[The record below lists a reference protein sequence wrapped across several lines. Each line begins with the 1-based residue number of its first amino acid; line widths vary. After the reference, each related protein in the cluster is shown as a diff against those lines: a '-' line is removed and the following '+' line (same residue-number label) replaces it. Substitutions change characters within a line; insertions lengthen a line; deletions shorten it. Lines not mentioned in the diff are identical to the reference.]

1 MSDIRQASE
10 GPTAAARPPEGLAE
24 QELSAVIAVAQRLIE
39 EALQPDLDLDRF
51 LAHVMDQTLK
61 LMAFDF
67 GWLLL
72 REGDCVRIRAADAAH
87 LGDIGTTFP
96 IEECI
101 SGVAM
106 LRREVIHIPEL
117 NALPEPLRRI
127 YKAPRS
133 AIGAMR
139 SELTVPLIIGSE
151 AIGAL
156 SIESRQPHAFRLRH
170 VEMLRLLSGH
180 AALAIALA
188 RSRQE
193 AAALSALALEL
204 ARETAMPQV
213 VRSVLEHALRLI
225 GAQFGQLLLIE
236 GAELVVHYTT
246 NQPPRDLGLR
256 VKIHDSISGLAVQE
270 RRPVIVADVTRP
282 EYTVVEVI
290 PTALGGQSRTVQ
302 RATERPR
309 YQRVLERERARIRAE
324 LAIPLACNGEI
335 VGVLNLETA
344 DESGFSEAQRAAM
357 IAFCQEACDG
367 FVAALTGYR
376 QGLLERLLEDA
387 LARAQTPFGQLLQL
401 DGDEL
406 VIVATTGGE
415 PIGTRVAVAGSV
427 SGRAVMTRAPVYVPD
442 VDAEPLY
449 RRYLGEEMKSEL
461 AVPLLSGERVIG
473 VLNAES
479 PVPGFFTPDHARIL
493 QTLAGQAAVAIERA
507 QRFEVERLAAIGGLA
522 GDIVHRLN
530 NPLGA
535 LGGWLDMLQRKPF
548 YPELIRDYPYV
559 AQFMARVRRDL
570 DRAKAIVQELRSE
583 LRRQA
588 PVPVVVQ
595 QAIAEALDR
604 AGLNE
609 EGVPVTVRVDAPAEP
624 LRVLAGSQLTGV
636 LWNLFDNARKA
647 MPAGGV
653 LSVTARRAAEPGW
666 VTVEVADTGVGIEPW
681 RLPYI
686 FEAGASTTVD
696 SYAPAHGL
704 GLWWTRHQ
712 VESFGGKIEVES
724 QAGAGTRFTLR
735 LREAAS

>member
-1 MSDIRQASE
+1 MSSE
-10 GPTAAARPPEGLAE
+10 PTELIPIPQPPEVLADR
-24 QELSAVIAVAQRLIE
+24 ELSAVIEVAHRLIE

-87 LGDIGTTFP
+87 VSDIGTTFP
-96 IEECI
+96 VEDCI

-133 AIGAMR
+133 ALGAMR
-139 SELTVPLIIGSE
+139 SELTVPLIIGAE

-156 SIESRQPHAFRLRH
+156 SIESRQPHAFQLRH

-193 AAALSALALEL
+193 AAALAGLALEL
-204 ARETAMPQV
+204 ARETAMPEV
-213 VRSVLEHALRLI
+213 VRSVLEHALRLV

-256 VKIHDSISGLAVQE
+256 VKVHDSVSGLAVQE
-270 RRPVIVADVTRP
+270 RRPIIVADVTRP
-282 EYTVVEVI
+282 EYIVVEVI
-290 PTALGGQSRTVQ
+290 PTALGGRSRTVQ

-324 LAIPLACNGEI
+324 LAIPLTCDGQV

-344 DESGFSEAQRAAM
+344 DQSGFSEAQQAQM
-357 IAFCQEACDG
+357 IAFCQGACSR
-367 FVAALTGYR
+367 FAAALAGYEP
-376 QGLLERLLEDA
+376 GLLQQLLDDA
-387 LARAQTPFGQLLQL
+387 LARAGTPFGQLLQL
-401 DGDEL
+401 EGDEL
-406 VIVATTGGE
+406 VIVATTGRE
-415 PIGTRVAVAGSV
+415 PIGTRVAVSRSV
-427 SGRAVMTRAPVYVPD
+427 SGQAVMVAAPVYVPD

-461 AVPLLSGERVIG
+461 AVPLLSGDRILG
-473 VLNAES
+473 VLNVES

-493 QTLAGQAAVAIERA
+493 QALAGQAAVAIERA
-507 QRFEVERLAAIGGLA
+507 QRFEMERLAAIGGLA

-548 YPELIRDYPYV
+548 YPDLIRDYPYV
-559 AQFMARVRRDL
+559 EQFVARARRDL
-570 DRAKAIVQELRSE
+570 DRAKAIIQELRSE

-588 PVPVVVQ
+588 PAPVVVQ
-595 QAIAEALDR
+595 QAIAEALER
-604 AGLNE
+604 ADLAE
-609 EGVPVTVRVDAPAEP
+609 EQAQVIVRVDAPDEP
-624 LRVLAGSQLTGV
+624 LRVLAGPQLTGV
-636 LWNLFDNARKA
+636 LWNLLDNARKA

-653 LSVTARRAAEPGW
+653 LSVTARRAEQPGW

-681 RLPYI
+681 RLPHI
-686 FEAGASTTVD
+686 FDAAASTTAD

-724 QAGAGTRFTLR
+724 QPEAGTRFTLR
-735 LREAAS
+735 LREVAA

>member
-1 MSDIRQASE
+1 MTDPQ
-10 GPTAAARPPEGLAE
+10 TVQTLHARPAEALPE

-39 EALQPDLDLDRF
+39 EALRPDLDLDRF

-96 IEECI
+96 IEDCI

-106 LRREVIHIPEL
+106 LRCEVIHIPEL
-117 NALPEPLRRI
+117 HALPDALRRI

-139 SELTVPLIIGSE
+139 SELTVPLIIGAE

-156 SIESRQPHAFRLRH
+156 SIESRQPHAFTLRH

-193 AAALSALALEL
+193 AAALSALALDL

-213 VRSVLEHALRLI
+213 VRSVLEHALRLV

-256 VKIHDSISGLAVQE
+256 VKVHDSVSGLAVHE
-270 RRPVIVADVTRP
+270 RRPIIVADVTRP
-282 EYTVVEVI
+282 AYTVVEVI

-344 DESGFSEAQRAAM
+344 DQWGFSEAQRAE
-357 IAFCQEACDG
+357 ISAFCQETCG
-367 FVAALTGYR
+367 SFVAALTGY
-376 QGLLERLLEDA
+376 QPGQLERLLGEA
-387 LARAQTPFGQLLQL
+387 LARAHTPFGQLLQL

-415 PIGTRVAVAGSV
+415 AIGTRVAVADSV
-427 SGRAVMTRAPVYVPD
+427 SGQAIITRAPVYVPD
-442 VDAEPLY
+442 VDAEPRY

-461 AVPLLSGERVIG
+461 AVPLLSGERIIG
-473 VLNAES
+473 VLNVES

-493 QTLAGQAAVAIERA
+493 QALAGQAAVAIERA
-507 QRFEVERLAAIGGLA
+507 QRFEVEQLAAIGGLA

-535 LGGWLDMLQRKPF
+535 LGGWLEMLQRKPF
-548 YPELIRDYPYV
+548 YPDLIRDYPYV
-559 AQFMARVRRDL
+559 EQFVARVRRDL
-570 DRAKAIVQELRSE
+570 DRAKAIIQELRSE

-588 PVPVVVQ
+588 PIPVVVQ

-604 AGLNE
+604 AGLA
-609 EGVPVTVRVDAPAEP
+609 EGDEKIEVHIAAPQEPVH
-624 LRVLAGSQLTGV
+624 VLAGPQLAGV

-647 MPAGGV
+647 MPEGGSLTV
-653 LSVTARRAAEPGW
+653 RVRHAAEPGW

-681 RLPYI
+681 RLPFI
-686 FEAGASTTVD
+686 FEAGASTNAD

-712 VESFGGKIEVES
+712 VESFGGRIEAQS
-724 QAGAGTRFTLR
+724 QPGAGTRFIVR
-735 LREAAS
+735 LRAAD

>member
-1 MSDIRQASE
+1 MTDPQTDQIPR
-10 GPTAAARPPEGLAE
+10 ARPAEALAE

-39 EALQPDLDLDRF
+39 EALRPDLDLDRF

-96 IEECI
+96 IEDCI

-106 LRREVIHIPEL
+106 LRREVIHVPEL
-117 NALPEPLRRI
+117 NALPDALRRI

-139 SELTVPLIIGSE
+139 SELTVPLIIGAE

-156 SIESRQPHAFRLRH
+156 SIESRQPHAFTWRH

-193 AAALSALALEL
+193 AAALSALALDL

-256 VKIHDSISGLAVQE
+256 VKVHDSVSGLAVQE
-270 RRPVIVADVTRP
+270 RRPIIVADVTRP
-282 EYTVVEVI
+282 AYTVVEVI

-344 DESGFSEAQRAAM
+344 DQWGFSEAQRAE
-357 IAFCQEACDG
+357 ISAFCQETCDS
-367 FVAALTGYR
+367 FVAALTGY
-376 QGLLERLLEDA
+376 QPGQLERLLREA
-387 LARAQTPFGQLLQL
+387 LARAHTPFGQLLQL

-415 PIGTRVAVAGSV
+415 AIGTRVAVADSV
-427 SGRAVMTRAPVYVPD
+427 SGQAVITRAPVYVPD
-442 VDAEPLY
+442 VDAEPRY

-461 AVPLLSGERVIG
+461 AVPLLSGERIIG
-473 VLNAES
+473 VLNVES

-493 QTLAGQAAVAIERA
+493 QALAGQAAVAIERA

-535 LGGWLDMLQRKPF
+535 LGGWLEMLQRKPF
-548 YPELIRDYPYV
+548 YPDLIRDYPYV
-559 AQFMARVRRDL
+559 EQFVARVRRDL
-570 DRAKAIVQELRSE
+570 DRAKVIIQELRSE

-588 PVPVVVQ
+588 PIPLVVQ

-604 AGLNE
+604 AGLA
-609 EGVPVTVRVDAPAEP
+609 EGDEKIEVHIAAPQEAV
-624 LRVLAGSQLTGV
+624 RVLAGPQLAGV

-647 MPAGGV
+647 MPEGGS
-653 LSVTARRAAEPGW
+653 LTVTVRHAVEPGW
-666 VTVEVADTGVGIEPW
+666 VTVEVTDTGVGIEPW
-681 RLPYI
+681 RLPFI
-686 FEAGASTTVD
+686 FEAGASTTAD

-712 VESFGGKIEVES
+712 VESFGGRIEAQS
-724 QAGAGTRFTLR
+724 QPGAGTRFIVR
-735 LREAAS
+735 LRAAD